1 MTSVADRL
9 TRMTTFIS
17 MPVKSTCIG
26 KISQFSRPPVLGSSR
41 IYNFIMA
48 EAQPDLPPP
57 IIVSFSE
64 VEMIERPNE
73 FDEGKASWPNEYRC
87 TKVSGMH

>member
-1 MTSVADRL
+1 
-9 TRMTTFIS
+9 
-17 MPVKSTCIG
+17 
-26 KISQFSRPPVLGSSR
+26 
-41 IYNFIMA
+41 MA
-48 EAQPDLPPP
+48 KAQPDLRPP